1 MCFKMTKNSIL
12 CVYITVLSAI
22 SVVDIFFINLE
33 VLLKQPNFNRCDDSM
48 HLALWIF
55 FTI

>member
-1 MCFKMTKNSIL
+1 MTKNSIL